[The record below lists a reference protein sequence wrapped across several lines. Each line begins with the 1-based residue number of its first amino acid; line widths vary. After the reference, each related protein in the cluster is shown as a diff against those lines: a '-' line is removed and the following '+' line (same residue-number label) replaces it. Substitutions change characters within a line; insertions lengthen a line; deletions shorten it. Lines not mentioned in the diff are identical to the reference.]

1 MIDGQKVMER
11 TNSPVSDEGQPK
23 MAILEQTRMGIFL
36 IHPVPDSIFPT
47 RFLPKPPEFHL
58 GNRCGPPVV
67 GGPQF
72 EKHYIIHTIRHV
84 TYLTDPDVLCSRHT
98 YLVRNIQK

>member
-23 MAILEQTRMGIFL
+23 MAILEQTCMGIFL

-47 RFLPKPPEFHL
+47 RFLL
-58 GNRCGPPVV
+58 NRLSTTW
-67 GGPQF
+67 
-72 EKHYIIHTIRHV
+72 KTAADHRW
-84 TYLTDPDVLCSRHT
+84 
-98 YLVRNIQK
+98 